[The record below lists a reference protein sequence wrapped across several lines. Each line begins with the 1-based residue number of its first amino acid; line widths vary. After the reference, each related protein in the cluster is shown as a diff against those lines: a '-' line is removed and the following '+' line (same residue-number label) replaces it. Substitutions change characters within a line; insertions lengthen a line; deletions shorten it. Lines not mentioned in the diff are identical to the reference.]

1 MKERPPGMHLNSTR
15 ILVLAA
21 VGAWIALGL
30 AATWG
35 HSLLFSPS
43 DAASPEK
50 TVFSQL
56 DPGTKRKILQA
67 YERFISFPPERQAS
81 LREIHQYVE
90 ESGRAEE
97 LRWLMDQYSRFLAS
111 LPPYERVELQQLPP
125 EQRLTRTKEL
135 YAERQRQR
143 SRMEAFWSKWRAEW
157 HRRLFPAEL
166 RPEDVEAIGRWAEE
180 FGTKHIAVL
189 LHHVPAERRSRI
201 EEELSRATDPSRRR
215 EILAWLWLRWQV
227 SFPGRLPP
235 AEPEARKQILELLS
249 PGTRARLELLPAEE
263 QERIFFR
270 AIRYWVATQV
280 SLRTWEGPPP
290 VISEQELANFLQ
302 QTLGAERREDL
313 FRAEPGERM
322 RRLWWEFLRSR
333 WAEIPEGQPATPGGW
348 PGMPAGPAPFRP
360 GGPPGFGLP
369 PGGGMGPGVPGGPV
383 GPGGPRR
390 RPPSGLQSPSE
401 REVREPGQ
409 QDDRLRDLT
418 PPRTE
423 PDRLRLPES
432 FDRDGKGRNIGK
444 EAEL

>member
-1 MKERPPGMHLNSTR
+1 MHLNPTRINSTR

-30 AATWG
+30 AAAWAY
-35 HSLLFSPS
+35 SLLFFPP
-43 DAASPEK
+43 DPASPEG
-50 TVFSQL
+50 VAFSQM

-67 YERFISFPPERQAS
+67 YERFTSFPPERQAS
-81 LREIHQYVE
+81 LREIHHYVE
-90 ESGRAEE
+90 GSGRAEE
-97 LRWLMDQYSRFLAS
+97 LCRLMDQYSRFLAS

-125 EQRLTRTKEL
+125 ERRVQRTKEL

-143 SRMEAFWSKWRAEW
+143 SRMEAFWGKWRAEW

-166 RPEDVEAIGRWAEE
+166 TPDDVEAIGRWAEE
-180 FGTKHIAVL
+180 FGTKQTAVL
-189 LHHVPAERRSRI
+189 LHHVPAERQSRI
-201 EEELSRATDPSRRR
+201 KEELSRATDAGRRR

-227 SFPGRLPP
+227 SFPGKLPP

-249 PGTRARLELLPAEE
+249 PSTRARLELLPPEE

-280 SLRTWEGPPP
+280 SPRTWEGPPP
-290 VISEQELANFLQ
+290 VISEQELANFLH

-322 RRLWWEFLRSR
+322 SRLWWEFLRSR
-333 WAEIPEGQPATPGGW
+333 WAEVPEGQPVGPGGW
-348 PGMPAGPAPFRP
+348 PGMPGGPAPFRP

-383 GPGGPRR
+383 GPGGSRR
-390 RPPSGLQSPSE
+390 RPPSGLQPPPD
-401 REVREPGQ
+401 REVREPPR
-409 QDDRLRDLT
+409 QDDRSRDMT
-418 PPRTE
+418 PPRAE
-423 PDRLRLPES
+423 SDRLRLPET
-432 FDRDGKGRNIGK
+432 FDREGKSSDSNKG
-444 EAEL
+444 AEL